1 MSEPTVSDQLFG
13 QQPAASNNVVSQ
25 LFGNSA
31 PTTSVANQ
39 LFGSADSVASQ
50 LFDNNNGIDTNDD
63 GFEPDD
69 YIGEDEELELNEL
82 DPEDEDLANE
92 EDSVMNQLFGSTEAV
107 SDVASQLFGQTASPS
122 VEDQLFGQATSNE
135 QSVEDQLFGSPA
147 DFVADFIEGGCVSP
161 SPELVVAM
169 LSGLPTPKPVSGD
182 FSVNITF
189 QGPVTFNL

>member
-31 PTTSVANQ
+31 STTSVANQ

-63 GFEPDD
+63 DFEPDD
-69 YIGEDEELELNEL
+69 DID
-82 DPEDEDLANE
+82 EDEDLANE

-107 SDVASQLFGQTASPS
+107 PDVASQLFGQTASPS

-147 DFVADFIEGGCVSP
+147 DFVADFKEGGFVSP

-169 LSGLPTPKPVSGD
+169 LLGLPTPKPVSGAS
-182 FSVNITF
+182 SVNIMF

>member
-1 MSEPTVSDQLFG
+1 MSDPTVSDQLFG

-50 LFDNNNGIDTNDD
+50 LFDNNN
-63 GFEPDD
+63 
-69 YIGEDEELELNEL
+69 EDEELELNEL
-82 DPEDEDLANE
+82 NPEDEDLANE

-107 SDVASQLFGQTASPS
+107 PDVASQLFGQTASPS

-147 DFVADFIEGGCVSP
+147 DFVADSIEGGFVSS
-161 SPELVVAM
+161 SPELGVAM
-169 LSGLPTPKPVSGD
+169 LLGLPTPKPVSGAS
-182 FSVNITF
+182 SVNIMF
-189 QGPVTFNL
+189 QGPVTFNF